1 MFGYPP
7 GRETTGRTGGFKSVR
22 GTFFRMTSAAPGPV
36 SRAWLETFF
45 SDRNAGEFVVVP
57 VSAIHAPPGRG
68 PADLLPACRSVIIF
82 GRVMGDEL
90 FSGTQRETAPAIRA
104 FKRELARTSGELAR
118 ILEEQGPAAVA
129 VNSVYV
135 KDGKVRGS
143 LSLKHC
149 AQDAGLGEIG
159 CNTLLISPRF
169 GNRLGLGAVLS
180 AGEIEAVPAP
190 AFRHGLCTRCGA
202 CIRSCPEGALGPD
215 GIEQARCR
223 NMTGAVPAPFVPLL
237 FRLMQTKML
246 EALSSAIANYFAR
259 RSGSRCSACLIAC
272 PYFNKGG
279 A

>member
-1 MFGYPP
+1 
-7 GRETTGRTGGFKSVR
+7 
-22 GTFFRMTSAAPGPV
+22 MTSAAPGPV
-36 SRAWLETFF
+36 GREWLETFF
-45 SDRNAGEFVVVP
+45 REHRADEFVVVP

-90 FSGTQRETAPAIRA
+90 FCGTQRETSPAIRA
-104 FKRELARTSGELAR
+104 FKQDLARTSGELAR
-118 ILEEQGPAAVA
+118 ALEEQGAAAMA
-129 VNSVYV
+129 VSSVYV

-149 AQDAGLGEIG
+149 ARDAGLGEIG

-169 GNRLGLGAVLS
+169 GNRLGLGAVLAS
-180 AGEIEAVPAP
+180 GEIGPVPAP
-190 AFRHGLCTRCGA
+190 AFPHGLCTRCGA
-202 CIRSCPEGALGPD
+202 CIRSCPERALGPD
-215 GIEQARCR
+215 GIKQARCR
-223 NMTGAVPAPFVPLL
+223 NMTGAVPAPLVPVL
-237 FRLMQTKML
+237 FRLMQSERL
-246 EALSSAIANYFAR
+246 EVLSSAIANQFAK